1 MKIVKYLFIFLF
13 LFGCGYS
20 PIYQTDDEKNI
31 QLDVINVKGDKKI
44 SQMIVRDISRF
55 KKNDS
60 TNIFD
65 ANLDIYKSEIVS
77 TKDKRGNASSYKLLI
92 EIDLV
97 LNKKD
102 DNKSFSKKF
111 SKITKYNSMDNK
123 FELNEYKNNLEKIM
137 ISQILQDIN
146 LFFEIIVNDI

>member
-31 QLDVINVKGDKKI
+31 QLDVINIKGDEKI
-44 SQMIVRDISRF
+44 SQMIIGNISRF
-55 KKNDS
+55 KKNNS

-65 ANLDIYKSEIVS
+65 ANLDISKSEIVS

-111 SKITKYNSMDNK
+111 SKVSKYNSMDNK
-123 FELNEYKNNLEKIM
+123 FELNQYKNNLEKIM

>member
-31 QLDVINVKGDKKI
+31 QLDVINIKGDEKI
-44 SQMIVRDISRF
+44 SQMIIGNISRF
-55 KKNDS
+55 KKNNS

-65 ANLDIYKSEIVS
+65 ANLDISKSEIVS

-92 EIDLV
+92 KIDLV

-111 SKITKYNSMDNK
+111 SKVSKYNSMDNK
-123 FELNEYKNNLEKIM
+123 FELNQYKNNLEKIM

>member
-31 QLDVINVKGDKKI
+31 QLDVINIKGDKKI
-44 SQMIVRDISRF
+44 SQMIIRNISRF
-55 KKNDS
+55 KKNNS

-65 ANLDIYKSEIVS
+65 ANLDISKSEIVS

-92 EIDLV
+92 KIDLV

-111 SKITKYNSMDNK
+111 SKVSKYNSMDNK
-123 FELNEYKNNLEKIM
+123 FELNQYKNNLEKIM